1 MSKKRK
7 DSRSKIKVIQTVPI
21 DTRSIV
27 KDDLPGNAFILGCV
41 LSFLVLGMF
50 NISNHVMW
58 RDELEAWMMARDAS
72 NLSELFNNIKYQGH
86 PSLWFLTLYVLAR
99 ITPNPLIMQIFHLTL
114 AVGVVYVAL
123 RFAPFTKLQK
133 VLFIFGYYPF
143 YEYCVISRN
152 YSYGLLLLLIF
163 LAMYRPGISIDKKYI
178 SLSVVLFILCQS
190 NPYGAIIA
198 IALVLLLVFELI
210 FLRDKAVSVSSKT
223 KWRFAAGVVIFLC
236 GLFLSAMQM
245 HPPGDSVWYKPVFFY
260 DDKVLML
267 VKFLESAAFIW
278 RAYIPIPPFNMHFW
292 GHNFISY
299 LFADPIAEVK
309 ATLYLSII
317 IAAYSFM
324 LFLRRGA
331 ALFYYSAATFGIL
344 LFSYAIYGGSI
355 RHWGHYF
362 IVFVSAVWISNLC
375 EDNPSCSGAVNVRN
389 KSIFNKIS
397 HFFEAQKSAFFTL
410 ILVLNVVA
418 GVTANTLN
426 YLYPFSANK
435 ETAMFIK
442 ANGLDKMPILG
453 DKDYAASGVAAY
465 LNRPIYYPVTGRHAS
480 FVTWDNKRQ
489 GVNPSTILRYAQQ
502 YSQEEKQDILLV
514 LTYPPSQDTLA
525 MYNNVSFVE
534 AFTNSVL
541 REEMFILYIMKY
553 VPH

>member
-7 DSRSKIKVIQTVPI
+7 DSRPKIKGSPPQ
-21 DTRSIV
+21 V
-27 KDDLPGNAFILGCV
+27 KDNYSIDDDKFILGFT
-41 LSFLVLGMF
+41 LAFALLGIF
-50 NISNHVMW
+50 NISHHVMW

-72 NLSELFNNIKYQGH
+72 TLGELFNNIKYQGH
-86 PSLWFLTLYVLAR
+86 PSLWFLTLFVLAR
-99 ITPNPLIMQIFHLTL
+99 ITPNPLIMQIFHLAL

-133 VLFIFGYYPF
+133 CLFIFGYYPF

-152 YSYGLLLLLIF
+152 YSYGLFLLLIF
-163 LAMYRPGISIDKKYI
+163 LAMYRPGIKDKKYI
-178 SLSVVLFILCQS
+178 GLSIILFILCQS

-198 IALVLLLVFELI
+198 IALALLLAFELVVI
-210 FLRDKAVSVSSKT
+210 RDAAVSVSPET
-223 KWRFAAGVVIFLC
+223 KWQVGAAMVIFLC

-245 HPPGDSVWYKPVFFY
+245 HPPGDSVWYKPTFFY

-267 VKFLESAAFIW
+267 VKFLEAIAFIW

-292 GHNFISY
+292 GHNFITY
-299 LFADPIAEVK
+299 FFFDPIAEVK

-317 IAAYSFM
+317 IASYSFM

-362 IVFVSAVWISNLC
+362 IVFVSAIWLSNLS
-375 EDNPSCSGAVNVRN
+375 NPSTSGAVTIGKTSV
-389 KSIFNKIS
+389 FNKIS

-410 ILVLNVVA
+410 ILVINVIA
-418 GVTANTLN
+418 GVTANTMN

-435 ETAMFIK
+435 ETATFIK
-442 ANGLDKMPILG
+442 TNGLDKMPIIG
-453 DKDYAASGVAAY
+453 DKDYAASGVAGY
-465 LNRPIYYPVTGRHAS
+465 LNRPIYYPVTGRHAT

-489 GVNPSTILRYAQQ
+489 DVNPSTILRYAEQ

-514 LTYPPSQDTLA
+514 LTYPPSQGSLA
-525 MYNNVSFVE
+525 MYHNVRFVE
-534 AFTNSVL
+534 MFTNSVL
-541 REEMFILYIMKY
+541 HEEMFILYIMKY
-553 VPH
+553 EPHR